1 MRISK
6 SKAKDL
12 YLLNDSD
19 LDTLDVII
27 TENYM
32 NNNNQIRL
40 YNKDE
45 LLEVAIEKYG
55 DIERFNKIKE
65 NRKLLREAKKK
76 KIEKNKEQRRQHLL
90 KYFQDHDYSDED
102 DILSEFPC
110 YLYIEYGKNKF
121 MKEVNNE
128 INYNI
133 EDIFN
138 FSINRIKRRTILKNE
153 LTNKNLEYRV
163 DSSIIDKY
171 IDKQADL
178 DDTIKLVEIND
189 FYWRKTIYGILRRNY
204 FKNLSGSEKRDLK
217 EDVLYFHILTSKVV
231 SFPDSLKNQVENIL
245 KTFIFLKDKNVNIEL
260 HSRSENIYSE
270 FMNTIKLRNN
280 IITHYRNSNNLP
292 EFILNRIS
300 NNNNISI
307 SYE

>member
-1 MRISK
+1 
-6 SKAKDL
+6 
-12 YLLNDSD
+12 
-19 LDTLDVII
+19 
-27 TENYM
+27 
-32 NNNNQIRL
+32 
-40 YNKDE
+40 
-45 LLEVAIEKYG
+45 
-55 DIERFNKIKE
+55 
-65 NRKLLREAKKK
+65 
-76 KIEKNKEQRRQHLL
+76 L